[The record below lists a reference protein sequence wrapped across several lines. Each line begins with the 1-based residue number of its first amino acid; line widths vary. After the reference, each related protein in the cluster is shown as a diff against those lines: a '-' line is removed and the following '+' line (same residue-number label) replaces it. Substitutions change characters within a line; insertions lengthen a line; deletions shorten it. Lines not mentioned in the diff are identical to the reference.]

1 MNKFIVEPT
10 DENLKRYRRVQN
22 GVTYWHTADFFQF
35 NKNLEDDLSTIFEA
49 YMDALMESDEED
61 EEKIIRK
68 MGFSIGRLIVK
79 AAKKAGISPNEYR
92 DQFEN
97 YVKVIWT
104 PICIWQ
110 KNESG
115 AVNYSLMSS
124 LQAKGSHSV

>member
-1 MNKFIVEPT
+1 MKTLAKWSV
-10 DENLKRYRRVQN
+10 
-22 GVTYWHTADFFQF
+22 
-35 NKNLEDDLSTIFEA
+35 
-49 YMDALMESDEED
+49 MDALMESDEED

-79 AAKKAGISPNEYR
+79 AAKKTGISPNEYR

-124 LQAKGSHSV
+124 LQAKGSHRV